1 MRGTDHST
9 EVVLKREDA
18 LRTIWKILKEMWVCP
33 RCFLQI
39 WQLGNGYPWLSGLSA
54 THQQTPH
61 DVYHLFNHLGPCVW
75 APLPLL
81 GSKFGHSQ
89 VCGVSMNWPLSS
101 VMAKH
106 SRWSCFPWL
115 WRGSCWSLPAP
126 VSLWLGFNSFWPLK
140 QLQPNLDKL
149 GFWGE
154 NPGWF
159 QLHFGIF
166 RYFRGCHPICL
177 YLAGATADS
186 LPVVGCDGRRPEPRE
201 TVQGILHPKVTMFLL
216 HQWSSTSWHR
226 WDIDVRPEVRLWSC
240 QNLVCSGGWWRQW
253 RFNTFWEIRPSRA
266 NQLA

>member
-1 MRGTDHST
+1 MRGTDQST
-9 EVVLKREDA
+9 EIMLKREDA
-18 LRTIWKILKEMWVCP
+18 LRTFERNVGLSKMLPSNMAT
-33 RCFLQI
+33 
-39 WQLGNGYPWLSGLSA
+39 WQWLSMAIRAIRHPSTNYPWRLSFVQPSWAVRLGPLSIAWVEIRPFSGLWCVYELA
-54 THQQTPH
+54 TFLRHGQAQQ
-61 DVYHLFNHLGPCVW
+61 VKLFPV
-75 APLPLL
+75 AMARVLL
-81 GSKFGHSQ
+81 VIAS
-89 VCGVSMNWPLSS
+89 SS
-101 VMAKH
+101 VPVTWIQLILAIETA
-106 SRWSCFPWL
+106 
-115 WRGSCWSLPAP
+115 PA
-126 VSLWLGFNSFWPLK
+126 
-140 QLQPNLDKL
+140 KL

-166 RYFRGCHPICL
+166 RYLRGCRPICL

-201 TVQGILHPKVTMFLL
+201 TVQGILHPKVPMFLL